1 MTSID
6 LEKKTV
12 LVIDDSEIILQ
23 VTRGALEAAGYRV
36 ITRSRAAGSVA
47 LLLQEKPHL
56 VLLDVNMPTT
66 SGDTLARVFAKAQSG
81 VDTIILLHSTLPPE
95 VLRAKAEASG
105 AHGFIQKT
113 GDLFGL
119 VRQVNRWAKTHPS
132 SSRLRAAAVA
142 TFPDSGSN
150 GRTSVAL
157 RAAAA
162 VAPDEAAL
170 AEPRSR
176 PSGEVMSAPVVLF
189 VDEDMAVL
197 SEFRRLAQGLD
208 SIVEFALSGTN
219 AWRKIQ
225 TADAPDVVV
234 CGLKLSDVPAPDLYR
249 RAITLEPSWRER
261 FVFVVGAGGPGP
273 FSDAPTLRYPVEVN
287 RMRDA
292 IRAGAARSPRRK

>member
-1 MTSID
+1 MSSND
-6 LEKKTV
+6 LEKQTV

-47 LLLQEKPHL
+47 LLLHEKPHL

-66 SGDTLARVFAKAQSG
+66 SGDTLARVFGKAQSG
-81 VDTIILLHSTLPPE
+81 VETIILLHSTLPAE

-105 AHGFIQKT
+105 AHGYIQKT
-113 GDLFGL
+113 GDLYAL
-119 VRQVNRWAKTHPS
+119 VRAVNRWIKTHPS
-132 SSRLRAAAVA
+132 SGRLR
-142 TFPDSGSN
+142 S
-150 GRTSVAL
+150 
-157 RAAAA
+157 AAAA
-162 VAPDEAAL
+162 TSPESGNSRSSSMQRVASRLVSDEPSP
-170 AEPRSR
+170 AEPPSR
-176 PSGEVMSAPVVLF
+176 PARTDAAPASVVMF

-225 TADAPDVVV
+225 GADAPDVVV
-234 CGLKLSDVPAPDLYR
+234 CGVKLSDLPAAELYR
-249 RAITLEPSWRER
+249 RAIGLDAGWRDR
-261 FVFVVGAGGPGP
+261 FVFVIGAGETGH
-273 FSDAPTLRYPVEVN
+273 FSDAPTLRYPIDVR

-292 IRAGAARSPRRK
+292 IRGGAAHSPRRK